1 MNTKTRPST
10 LHWQPALQRPEEY
23 V

>member
-10 LHWQPALQRPEEY
+10 LHWQPALQRPEE
-23 V
+23 